1 MVLSKE
7 AYDFREEKGR
17 GSNRLFTKPFFFFI
31 IAFPFVLG
39 RTIKTGLFCFVVIHF
54 LKSQGLPFA
63 CFD

>member
-1 MVLSKE
+1 MISGK
-7 AYDFREEKGR
+7 KR
-17 GSNRLFTKPFFFFI
+17 GGVQTDCLQNLFFFI